1 MSQQRPVSKEPE
13 AEVKVD
19 LDDWASD
26 EEFDEDVSFNDSTIY
41 KKDSINPAKRRRLE
55 AMREER
61 DLLRDLKDVFDDY
74 DYDFDD

>member
-13 AEVKVD
+13 AKVD
-19 LDDWASD
+19 LDDWVAD
-26 EEFDEDVSFNDSTIY
+26 EEFDEDMSFNESTIY

-61 DLLRDLKDVFDDY
+61 ELLRDLKDVFDDY
-74 DYDFDD
+74 DFDD